1 MKVSEI
7 KSFHPN
13 NFYGTRLFIFGPD
26 VPAIILC
33 KRIRDGIE
41 NNPDEDL
48 NDYQIS
54 YGSIL
59 LTIPIDTLF
68 VIDNKITSLEA
79 KQRYPNV
86 YVVHLTERE
95 ALQEYGYPEL
105 DNSDMIQLNESD
117 WQALRNI
124 ERQLLAMHDAGV
136 WILPDDVR
144 LTMIERE
151 ALRANIR

>member
-1 MKVSEI
+1 MKISEI
-7 KSFHPN
+7 KSYHPD
-13 NFYGTRLFIFGPD
+13 NFYGKRIFIFGPD
-26 VPAIILC
+26 IPAIILC
-33 KRIRDGIE
+33 KRIKDGIE
-41 NNPDEDL
+41 NDPDEDL

-59 LTIPIDTLF
+59 STIPIDTLF

-86 YVVHLTERE
+86 HVVHLTESE
-95 ALQEYGYPEL
+95 ALQGYGYPEL
-105 DNSDMIQLNESD
+105 DNSDTIQLNESD

-136 WILPDDVR
+136 WILPDNVR
-144 LTMIERE
+144 LSMIKRE